1 MIPSTQIELHSP
13 ALLSGHGNDWPQIW
27 QQLGQQLTP
36 SPAPWPATGQ
46 AVLDSAWPAPEP
58 AISQLGVDRKL
69 ARTMEKQARLML
81 AAASASL
88 AQGQQQRALEP
99 QQIGLYLGLPTVDEA
114 VPSWAALHDW
124 HADGRQSTLAEVLL
138 RGTPPFS
145 GLTLLNSSAAAHI
158 SASNDLSGSM
168 AIHSPHA
175 DASLNALIDA
185 VLAVAEGEC
194 PHALI
199 GACSPKLDPLLPV
212 QLQLD
217 DDSLLLPPGE
227 ASAALMASPK
237 AQPKVHLAGY
247 ARGLLP
253 ATDTH
258 AALQALVNRALA
270 MAGLGSSAQVGW
282 LVHNQPWSLSQQQA
296 LAALD
301 CPAPQLN
308 IEHRFGR
315 CGPAASL
322 LACNLAIHG
331 LGLRQG
337 WHNTGEQP
345 QPLAHNNALI
355 IALAPL
361 GQCVAV
367 VLAGEQP

>member
-1 MIPSTQIELHSP
+1 MIPSMQIELHSP
-13 ALLSGHGNDWPQIW
+13 ALLCAHGSNWQQIW
-27 QQLGQQLTP
+27 ATFSQLAKP
-36 SPAPWPATGQ
+36 APAPWPATGR
-46 AVLDSAWPAPEP
+46 AALDFAWSAPEP

-69 ARTMEKQARLML
+69 ARTMEKQAKLAL
-81 AAASASL
+81 AAASSSL
-88 AQGQQQRALEP
+88 AGGLHQAA

-114 VPSWAALHDW
+114 VPGWAALQDW
-124 HADGRQSTLAEVLL
+124 HASGCDTSLSDVLL

-145 GLTLLNSSAAAHI
+145 GLTLLNSSVAAHI
-158 SASNDLSGSM
+158 SASNDLRGSM

-175 DASLNALIDA
+175 DASLNALIDG

-199 GACSPKLDPLLPV
+199 GATSPKLDPLLPV
-212 QLQLD
+212 QQQVD
-217 DDSLLLPPGE
+217 DDESLLLPPGE
-227 ASAALMASPK
+227 AGVALMASPGTSSG
-237 AQPKVHLAGY
+237 VHLAGY

-253 ATDTH
+253 VDNSST
-258 AALQALVNRALA
+258 ALQTLVDRALA

-282 LVHNQPWSLSQQQA
+282 LLHNQPWTLPQQQA
-296 LAALD
+296 LADLT
-301 CPAPQLN
+301 CPPLCLN
-308 IEHRFGR
+308 IEQRFGR

-322 LACNLAIHG
+322 LACGLALYG

-337 WHNTGEQP
+337 WHNDGELP
-345 QPLAHNNALI
+345 QSLAHNNALI

-361 GQCVAV
+361 GQCVVV

>member
-13 ALLSGHGNDWPQIW
+13 ALLSGHGSDWQQIW
-27 QQLGQQLTP
+27 ANFSQLAKP
-36 SPAPWPATGQ
+36 APAPWPATGR
-46 AVLDSAWPAPEP
+46 AALDFAWNAPEP

-69 ARTMEKQARLML
+69 ARTMEKQAKLAL
-81 AAASASL
+81 AAASSSL
-88 AQGQQQRALEP
+88 AGGQHQAT

-114 VPSWAALHDW
+114 VPGWAALQDW
-124 HADGRQSTLAEVLL
+124 HANGCDTSLGEVLL

-212 QLQLD
+212 QQLVD
-217 DDSLLLPPGE
+217 DESLLLPPGE

-282 LVHNQPWSLSQQQA
+282 LLHNQPWRLAQQQA

-301 CPAPQLN
+301 CPAPRLN

-337 WHNTGEQP
+337 WRNDGEQP
-345 QPLAHNNALI
+345 QPLIHNNALI